1 MLVLEG
7 RELVEEAV
15 VLGVGDLGLVEDVV
29 AVEVV
34 IELLSKFADA
44 LFEGLRRDRADASR
58 RP

>member
-1 MLVLEG
+1 MLLLEG

-34 IELLSKFADA
+34 IELLSKFADV
-44 LFEGLRRDRADASR
+44 LFEGLRRHRDDASR